1 MIDSLKMPMMAT
13 NDPNDA
19 NFCNGRLRLATF
31 LRVVD
36 SDMLQR
42 PRRFRKRVPL
52 CDEEPAEVNGGPVQA
67 HECSAATMSAQVDSP
82 VSRRTSLDNGDAPD
96 EAQSHGET
104 AADTLP
110 SDGHVAPSSEYDIP
124 RSPTPIR
131 PTVDR
136 DNGGETAIG
145 PDGEMEIVDDQTS
158 TETPKRVRKKAA
170 VAQISFTR
178 KAPRESQEFSS
189 TRKRRLPVLG
199 LALLRTTT
207 SDGLPEPGV
216 RSGRGFHLYRAN

>member
-1 MIDSLKMPMMAT
+1 MAT

-124 RSPTPIR
+124 RSPSSIG

-136 DNGGETAIG
+136 DNGADTATG
-145 PDGEMEIVDDQTS
+145 PDEELVVVNDQTS
-158 TETPKRVRKKAA
+158 TQNTKRVRKKAV
-170 VAQISFTR
+170 VAQIPSTR
-178 KAPRESQEFSS
+178 KAPNKSHESSS
-189 TRKRRLPVLG
+189 TRKRRLPVNG